1 MAIEFIKDWIVDIV
15 YMSIFISFLE
25 IVLPRGNMKRFI
37 DMIIGFLIIIVVINP
52 FIKFINKDIDI
63 ERNIFTNMNRFN
75 IEYTE
80 NDSIEDL
87 QQNQITSVYINKL
100 KEDIKDQVE
109 YNFDYKV
116 IDLNVSIVEDME
128 DKDYGQIRKIELVL
142 EDRKDENIKD
152 ENIKDENIIK
162 VDNTKEV
169 WVKWNNT
176 NTSDR
181 EKLKNSEK
189 IVNIISKQYNLPED
203 RISVYLNRK
212 MVGE

>member
-87 QQNQITSVYINKL
+87 QQNQITSVYINKI

-109 YNFDYKV
+109 YNFGYKV
-116 IDLNVSIVEDME
+116 IDLNVLIVEDME
-128 DKDYGQIRKIELVL
+128 DKDYGQIRKIELIL
-142 EDRKDENIKD
+142 EDRKD

-169 WVKWNNT
+169 WVKWNNN

-189 IVNIISKQYNLPED
+189 IVNIISKQYNLPKD

>member
-109 YNFDYKV
+109 YNFGYKV
-116 IDLNVSIVEDME
+116 IDLNVLIVEDME
-128 DKDYGQIRKIELVL
+128 DKDYGQIRKIELIL
-142 EDRKDENIKD
+142 EDRKD

-169 WVKWNNT
+169 WVKWNNN

-189 IVNIISKQYNLPED
+189 IVNIISKQYNLPKD

>member
-87 QQNQITSVYINKL
+87 QQNQITSVYINKI
-100 KEDIKDQVE
+100 KEDIKD
-109 YNFDYKV
+109 
-116 IDLNVSIVEDME
+116 
-128 DKDYGQIRKIELVL
+128 
-142 EDRKDENIKD
+142 
-152 ENIKDENIIK
+152 
-162 VDNTKEV
+162 
-169 WVKWNNT
+169 
-176 NTSDR
+176 
-181 EKLKNSEK
+181 
-189 IVNIISKQYNLPED
+189 
-203 RISVYLNRK
+203 
-212 MVGE
+212 